1 MNEGFRKKVY
11 ERDAGACWHC
21 GATEGLSIQHRI
33 NRQMGGSK
41 HRDRLDNLLT
51 FCAEGNQRMESDADF
66 AIIAKDYGWKLSSW
80 LPYSQPVFSA
90 WQQKWFVIDELGNKM
105 PTTPPSFLF

>member
-1 MNEGFRKKVY
+1 
-11 ERDAGACWHC
+11 
-21 GATEGLSIQHRI
+21 
-33 NRQMGGSK
+33 
-41 HRDRLDNLLT
+41 
-51 FCAEGNQRMESDADF
+51 MESDADF
-66 AIIAKDYGWKLSSW
+66 AMIAKDYGWKLSSW